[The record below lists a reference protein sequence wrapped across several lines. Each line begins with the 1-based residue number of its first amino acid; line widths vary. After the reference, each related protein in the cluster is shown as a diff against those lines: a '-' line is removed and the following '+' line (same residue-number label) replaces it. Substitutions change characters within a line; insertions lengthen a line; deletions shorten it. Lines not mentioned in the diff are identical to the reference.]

1 MGGEVMTIENLMDR
15 FIILDLQGYKVIYDT
30 YIDYILE
37 PRFKTDIEALEYI
50 NECKYMCDIMC
61 D

>member
-1 MGGEVMTIENLMDR
+1 MTIENLMDR

-30 YIDYILE
+30 YINYILE